1 MGRVYSFIAIAV
13 LAAGCTDTGG
23 QTLVVLQNTVPGTGC
38 VIDPGTGNAFIS
50 AGRIDAV
57 GVTTYNSTEGYIMS
71 PAIENV
77 GDSQMGALTTQR
89 TVLLQGA
96 RVDITV
102 PTRVDGSELLSQGEI
117 DALTNQNA
125 LKFTA
130 PFTGAVEPDGGR
142 VGVAFELV
150 PAAVVAA
157 IGPKLAENETALVS
171 ATFTVFGRTVGG
183 SGVEADEFTYP
194 VTVCN
199 GCLFTHLGQC
209 LGLPDVDYPAGGAC
223 NLFQDA
229 PGSCCTSS
237 TTPSFEVCPAVTED
251 IGQ

>member
-1 MGRVYSFIAIAV
+1 MGRVYSFIAIAL
-13 LAAGCTDTGG
+13 LAVGCTDTGG
-23 QTLVVLQNTVPGTGC
+23 QTLVVLQNIAPEAGC
-38 VIDPGTGNAFIS
+38 LIDPGASSAFIS
-50 AGRIDAV
+50 AGRIDAT
-57 GVTTYNSTEGYIMS
+57 GVTTYGSTEGYIMS
-71 PAIENV
+71 PAIENTA
-77 GDSQMGALTTQR
+77 DSQDGALTTQR

-130 PFTGAVEPDGGR
+130 PFTGSIEPDGGR
-142 VGVAFELV
+142 AGIAFELV
-150 PAAVVAA
+150 PAAVIAA
-157 IGPKLAENETALVS
+157 IGPKLAESETALIT
-171 ATFTVFGRTVGG
+171 AKFTVFGRTVGG
-183 SGVEADEFTYP
+183 SGVESDEFSYP
-194 VTVCN
+194 VTVCD

-209 LGLPDVDYPAGGAC
+209 LGLPDVDYPAGGGC

-237 TTPSFEVCPAVTED
+237 ASFEVCPAVTEN